1 MSNLNPIEQK
11 VSIVAKDLDT
21 AFQVYGRYV
30 TRLTSLRG
38 WTVTI
43 LLAYMGFLIT
53 NKTDKVIA
61 LLPLGLVLL
70 LFMYLEAIYR
80 RELRFLAKEVR
91 KVQEIFMEDDPAKF
105 ADLIKEYKFR
115 DLRAHAVRE
124 TQMNRIIKTLKFM
137 LLPQII
143 GWYFLLL
150 LLAVACY
157 LEIKYHVFQ

>member
-11 VSIVAKDLDT
+11 ISIVAKDLDT
-21 AFQVYGRYV
+21 AFQVYGRYI

-43 LLAYMGFLIT
+43 VIAYMGFLIT

-61 LLPLGLVLL
+61 LLPLGLILL

-105 ADLIKEYKFR
+105 ADRIREYKFR
-115 DLRAHAVRE
+115 DLRSHAVRE
-124 TQMNRIIKTLKFM
+124 SHMNRIIKSLRYVF
-137 LLPQII
+137 LPEII
-143 GWYFLLL
+143 VWYLLLL

-157 LEIKYHVFQ
+157 LEIKFHVFR